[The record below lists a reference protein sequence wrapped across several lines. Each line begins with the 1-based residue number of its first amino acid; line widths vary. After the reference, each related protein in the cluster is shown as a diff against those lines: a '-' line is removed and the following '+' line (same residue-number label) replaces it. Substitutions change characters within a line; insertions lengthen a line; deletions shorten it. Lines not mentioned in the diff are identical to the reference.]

1 MFSMTL
7 RDGQRA
13 EILFLLLLLLSC
25 FSRVR
30 LCDFTGKC
38 SLEIPGELLDDYS
51 TLLVETG
58 TKASAVCDPWL
69 FEAIGTTTLDSCR
82 GGLLQAG
89 LALLFS
95 D

>member
-1 MFSMTL
+1 MPAKHWTVCLVARSKGAEDGSLQPGQSQSL
-7 RDGQRA
+7 RQEAAMAG
-13 EILFLLLLLLSC
+13 
-25 FSRVR
+25 
-30 LCDFTGKC
+30 
-38 SLEIPGELLDDYS
+38 IPGELLDDYS